1 MQTNETEPFLR
12 TTAINMM
19 LALEKRIKGVQ
30 GGTSAGKTFGILPIL
45 INKAIKNPGLEVSV
59 VAESVPHLKR
69 GAMKDFKKIMIK
81 TKRWNNSAWHST
93 DSIYRFANGSSVEF
107 FSADNDAK
115 LRGARRDILYMNEAN
130 NMTLHAYNE
139 LASRT
144 KQDVWMDWN
153 PTSPFWFHEELKG
166 DSDVDFLVINYTH
179 NEACPQSAVDF
190 ILKAKEKAKTSK
202 FWENWYNVYGL
213 GEIGSLEG
221 VIFSNWSIIDT
232 IPKEAE
238 IVNYGLDFGYTN
250 DPTTIIYLGKWNGK
264 LILEE
269 LCYQTGMVNADIIR
283 KAKETTDGFT
293 YIIADSAEP
302 KSIEEIKR
310 GGVRI
315 KGALK
320 GRDSINFGI
329 DTLQQFD
336 ILVTSRSTNLI
347 KELRNYSW
355 DKDKEGKTLN
365 KPIDTYNHCIDAVRY
380 AAESLATKKK
390 FEWYVITE

>member
-1 MQTNETEPFLR
+1 MQTNETEPFRR

-19 LALEKRIKGVQ
+19 LALEKPIKGIQ

-45 INKAIKNPGLEVSV
+45 INKAIKNPGLEISV

-202 FWENWYNVYGL
+202 FWDNWYKVYGL

-250 DPTTIIYLGKWNGK
+250 DPTTIIYVGKWNGK
-264 LILEE
+264 LILDE
-269 LCYQTGMVNADIIR
+269 LCYQTGMVNADIVR

-365 KPIDTYNHCIDAVRY
+365 KPIDSYNHCIDAIRY